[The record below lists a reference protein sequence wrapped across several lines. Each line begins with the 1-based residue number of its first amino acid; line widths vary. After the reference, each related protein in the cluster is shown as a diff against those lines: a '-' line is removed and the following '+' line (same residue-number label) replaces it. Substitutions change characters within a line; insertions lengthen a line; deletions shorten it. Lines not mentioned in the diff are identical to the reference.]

1 MKRKGFWY
9 PLDNAAKIFPA
20 VINDELTS
28 VFRFSVVL
36 QHKIHITSLFAAV
49 RDIDKR
55 FPYYKVLL
63 KRGFF
68 WYYLES
74 ACFLTPV
81 TVDDKIPCRR
91 FEKEGPLLR
100 ILVTDN
106 RISAEFSHMLTDGG
120 GAHEYF
126 KTLLTQYFIN
136 RKIDVPP
143 DFKYMKPSEE
153 PDPEEFEDAY
163 NRFFKE
169 RIPVNTR
176 RPEAFH
182 LPFPLNGKPRLGIIS
197 ATLPVAVLKEKAK
210 EKQVNLTVYLAAVY
224 FYAIQQIFEDPAL
237 PRRMKRTVKISV
249 QIPLNTRN
257 LYPSKTMRNFSLFVM
272 PEIDRRLGHYT
283 FDEILK
289 SVFHQMQLETDIK
302 LVNKILSRNVGSE
315 RNLIV
320 RAIPLVIKNPILRM
334 NFKKM
339 GCSQYTG
346 VLSNLGGVT
355 FPPSMMEHIESMM
368 VVPPPPNKLT
378 KVSCGIIG
386 FNDRLA
392 ITFSNITR
400 SRELERHFFRF
411 LTSQNIPVT
420 ITYNR
425 KGHDECL

>member
-1 MKRKGFWY
+1 MHDQAFWY

-20 VINDELTS
+20 VISDEITS

-36 QHKIHITSLFAAV
+36 RHKVHISSLFAAV
-49 RDIDKR
+49 RTIESR

-81 TVDDKIPCRR
+81 VVDDRMPCRR
-91 FEKEGPLLR
+91 FDKEGPLLR
-100 ILVTDN
+100 ILVADN

-120 GAHEYF
+120 GAQEF
-126 KTLLTQYFIN
+126 VKTLLAQYFIN
-136 RKIDVPP
+136 RGIEVPP
-143 DFKYMKPSEE
+143 DFTYMDPSGK

-169 RIPVNTR
+169 NIPVNTR
-176 RPEAFH
+176 RPKAFH
-182 LPFPLNGKPRLGIIS
+182 LPFPFNRKPRLGIIT
-197 ATLPVAVLKEKAK
+197 ATLPVSALKEKAR

-237 PRRMKRTVKISV
+237 PRRKKKTGKICI
-249 QIPLNTRN
+249 QIPINTRN

-283 FDEILK
+283 FDEILE
-289 SVFHQMQLETDIK
+289 SVFHQMQLETDVK

-315 RNLIV
+315 RNIIV
-320 RAIPLVIKNPILRM
+320 RAIPLFIKNPILRM

-346 VLSNLGGVT
+346 VLSNLGGIH
-355 FPPSMMEHIESMM
+355 FPPPMMEHIESVM

-386 FNDRLA
+386 FNNLIT
-392 ITFSNITR
+392 ITFGNITR
-400 SRELERHFFRF
+400 SRELERNFFRF
-411 LTSQNIPVT
+411 LTSENIPVT

-425 KGHDECL
+425 NCHDECL